1 MMDKSHVSLEMKVCI
16 VCGHKY
22 SAGVLIQKN
31 LRPTLERETI
41 TGYGMCED
49 HEKLH
54 KDGYLALV
62 GIDPT
67 KSEIL
72 PNGNVKPEGVYRTGN
87 VAHIRMAIMHQVINA
102 KIPDGQTVVFVEDE
116 VIHLLKARM
125 EEQLKDESP
134 KEPATDVA
142 PTEVIKN
149 G

>member
-31 LRPTLERETI
+31 LRPTLERETV
-41 TGYGMCED
+41 TGYGMCEE
-49 HEKLH
+49 HQKLSD
-54 KDGYLALV
+54 DGYLALV

-102 KIPDGQTVVFVEDE
+102 KIPDGQEVVFVEDE

-125 EEQLKDESP
+125 EEQLKDDSE
-134 KEPATDVA
+134 EPDTNVTT
-142 PTEVIKN
+142 TEEIKN

>member
-1 MMDKSHVSLEMKVCI
+1 MDKSHVSLEMKVCI

-31 LRPTLERETI
+31 LRPTLERETV
-41 TGYGMCED
+41 TGYGMCEE
-49 HEKLH
+49 HQKLSD
-54 KDGYLALV
+54 DGYLALV

-102 KIPDGQTVVFVEDE
+102 KIPDGQEVVFVEDE

-125 EEQLKDESP
+125 EEQLKDDSE
-134 KEPATDVA
+134 EPDTNVTT
-142 PTEVIKN
+142 TEEIKN